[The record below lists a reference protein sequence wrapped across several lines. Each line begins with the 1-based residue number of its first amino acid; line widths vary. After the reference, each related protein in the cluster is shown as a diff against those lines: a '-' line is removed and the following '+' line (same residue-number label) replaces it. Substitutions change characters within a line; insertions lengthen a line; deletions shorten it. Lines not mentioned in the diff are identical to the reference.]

1 MGDHMAKSK
10 NDIRA
15 EQSHI
20 TKKCPQCFTY
30 APMDALKCPRCKTRI
45 RKVDKHGMAIKDTD
59 WGSYLLCLLAWAV
72 LAIYVWYAFFRA

>member
-1 MGDHMAKSK
+1 MDDHMAKSK
-10 NDIRA
+10 SDIRA

-30 APMDALKCPRCKTRI
+30 VPLDALKCPRCKTRLG
-45 RKVDKHGMAIKDTD
+45 KVDKHGMAIKSTD

-72 LAIYVWYAFFRA
+72 LAIYVWYAFFRS